1 MGLSW
6 YFMHRSSYCRDSHGK
21 SLGIVLGSAC
31 HVCRTGCRA
40 CLQQDNCNS
49 NQVDTSSV
57 CFNIALLSPAQNSKA
72 LTACE
77 KGGLWREG
85 ATLVEDMQQK
95 VVVPNQLSHWDQAI
109 LRVATHGLVNRL
121 SRFFSFQIQISL
133 PHHLQVSLGALNL
146 NISQVSARPSVP
158 AKSLVCGCK
167 HWTWSATWT
176 DSQEFYQMLSAAWH
190 P

>member
-1 MGLSW
+1 
-6 YFMHRSSYCRDSHGK
+6 MHRSSYCRDSHGK

-57 CFNIALLSPAQNSKA
+57 CFNIALLSPAQN
-72 LTACE
+72 
-77 KGGLWREG
+77 REG
-85 ATLVEDMQQK
+85 ATLEEDMQQK

-167 HWTWSATWT
+167 HWTWSAT
-176 DSQEFYQMLSAAWH
+176 
-190 P
+190 